1 MGRTPAVRH
10 PPRRRMRT
18 QRVRIILGAAPRM
31 PVKMMM
37 RRRMA
42 VRRMATTRRM
52 TKAAMTSAPPSGQVR
67 YTRTQAYT
75 NTLSII

>member
-10 PPRRRMRT
+10 PPRRRMRMP
-18 QRVRIILGAAPRM
+18 RVRIILGAAPRM
-31 PVKMMM
+31 RRRRR

-52 TKAAMTSAPPSGQVR
+52 TKAAMTSAPPVVKSG
-67 YTRTQAYT
+67 TRARKHTQT
-75 NTLSII
+75 P